1 MSDTL
6 EPDTP
11 EFTMPLILRRILRLG
26 GRALP
31 YVEWLVPVLE
41 RVLGGS
47 AEGIPLALHEL
58 QMRLDTLQTTQREV
72 APAFTEQQRRLDRLE
87 DRSVA
92 LSESIE
98 ELSSKQAELADQMR
112 TLLAWTRGA
121 AIAGISLLLILTI
134 LGIFFLRHIPAR
146 R

>member
-1 MSDTL
+1 MTERS
-6 EPDTP
+6 
-11 EFTMPLILRRILRLG
+11 MPLMRRILRLG
-26 GRALP
+26 SRAIP

-41 RVLGGS
+41 RALGGS

-58 QMRLDTLQTTQREV
+58 QMRLDALQTTQREV

-98 ELSSKQAELADQMR
+98 ELASKQAKLANQMR

-121 AIAGISLLLILTI
+121 AIAGIGLLLILTI
-134 LGIFFLRHIPAR
+134 LGIFLLRHIPGR

>member
-11 EFTMPLILRRILRLG
+11 EPVMPMMRRILRLG
-26 GRALP
+26 SRALP

-41 RVLGGS
+41 RVLCGS
-47 AEGIPLALHEL
+47 AEGIPMALHEL

-112 TLLAWTRGA
+112 ILLAWTRGA
-121 AIAGISLLLILTI
+121 AIVGIGLLLILTI
-134 LGIFFLRHIPAR
+134 LGIFLLRHIPAHR
-146 R
+146 